1 MKRLSVMGAEP
12 PVAVA
17 VADKVTNPSREFNA
31 AARLGTEFT
40 RSLSIERVRCHPS
53 RVVLEYC

>member
-1 MKRLSVMGAEP
+1 MGAEP

-17 VADKVTNPSREFNA
+17 VADEVTKPSHEFNA

-40 RSLSIERVRCHPS
+40 RSLPIESVRCHPS

>member
-1 MKRLSVMGAEP
+1 MNRLSVMGAEP

-17 VADKVTNPSREFNA
+17 VADKVMKPSREFNA

-40 RSLSIERVRCHPS
+40 RSCSIERFRCHPS
-53 RVVLEYC
+53 RVVSEYC